1 MSDVEGSLGILLT
14 YLNVLFFSAISSGV
28 GGGGRSFSDKTLVDE
43 VMDEEESV
51 SIAKYLP
58 MPSFIEDV
66 TR

>member
-1 MSDVEGSLGILLT
+1 MGNVVT

-28 GGGGRSFSDKTLVDE
+28 GGGGRSFSDKTFVDE
-43 VMDEEESV
+43 VIDEEEPV
-51 SIAKYLP
+51 SNAKYLP